1 MCPRLGGIR
10 QKIRYHSLP
19 SLEMIKAIC
28 MPEETRNDDDD
39 DNELHT
45 YLHGSNHY
53 SVWHKKIFAL
63 AVDCSL
69 ASFSFFLIGG
79 VTRNNV
85 ILFIINIKKH
95 SL

>member
-1 MCPRLGGIR
+1 MMMMMMMITNCIR
-10 QKIRYHSLP
+10 
-19 SLEMIKAIC
+19 
-28 MPEETRNDDDD
+28 
-39 DNELHT
+39 
-45 YLHGSNHY
+45 LHGSNHY